1 MWGFLV
7 KFCVLHLHTG
17 INDFFLNVEI
27 LQYCTL
33 AQYTLKWFSKGLKK
47 SAWKTFY
54 DKLFFMWNIISQ
66 GQIQRFLTMGVQMY
80 YNSTIS

>member
-1 MWGFLV
+1 MLHPGSVHFEMVLKRV
-7 KFCVLHLHTG
+7 K
-17 INDFFLNVEI
+17 
-27 LQYCTL
+27 
-33 AQYTLKWFSKGLKK
+33 KK

-54 DKLFFMWNIISQ
+54 DKLFFMWNIISH